1 MPAAA
6 LKFDELL
13 YDSLESLSLP
23 DVYLR
28 LREVMESDNGSMAD
42 AAEVISLDPALA
54 ARILRMAN
62 SAFYGFRSEVDTI
75 TRAANILGMQK
86 IHDLVLAA
94 SVSQA
99 FEGMS
104 NELMDIGTF
113 WYRSVHCGFLA
124 QAIAD
129 STAGLRG
136 KAVFTST
143 LGGLDTIAVPGLYT
157 LKGYQNIFSPESRR
171 LIAHFAAGLDE
182 SRLHAVRDLLV
193 EHQNAH
199 IRCLP
204 VEHAVERS
212 VLVAPV
218 LAARRILGV
227 ARDAVQLER
236 LAVDVGHVPGG
247 IEDECHRGVGEGR
260 HVGHVRRG
268 RRLGAHVPFD
278 IAAGDVQVAHVAC
291 PDAPQPHPP
300 SSSPAAFVPLV
311 SLASISILRVA
322 SA

>member
-62 SAFYGFRSEVDTI
+62 SAFYGFRSEVDTV

-94 SVSQA
+94 SVSQT

-104 NELMDIGTF
+104 NELMDIDTF

-124 QAIAD
+124 QAIAEGAQMPKAE
-129 STAGLRG
+129 SLFVRGLLHDIG
-136 KAVFTST
+136 HLVLFTHYPVECRQAMAHSDD
-143 LGGLDTIAVPGLYT
+143 GLDARLYEEHKLIGVDAMQFAAELARVWQLPDSFADSFQHMMRPEDVPGNLAREIAILHIAVQISNG
-157 LKGYQNIFSPESRR
+157 IDS
-171 LIAHFAAGLDE
+171 
-182 SRLHAVRDLLV
+182 DLLLEDV
-193 EHQNAH
+193 VQR
-199 IRCLP
+199 IRAPIWRIAELP
-204 VEHAVERS
+204 PEVG
-212 VLVAPV
+212 
-218 LAARRILGV
+218 AAAL
-227 ARDAVQLER
+227 DASTMEM
-236 LAVDVGHVPGG
+236 VDAMYLMLTQH
-247 IEDECHRGVGEGR
+247 
-260 HVGHVRRG
+260 
-268 RRLGAHVPFD
+268 
-278 IAAGDVQVAHVAC
+278 
-291 PDAPQPHPP
+291 DAMM
-300 SSSPAAFVPLV
+300 S
-311 SLASISILRVA
+311 
-322 SA
+322 

>member
-104 NELMDIGTF
+104 NELMDIDTF

-124 QAIAD
+124 QAIAEGAQMPKAE
-129 STAGLRG
+129 SLFVRGLLHDIGHLVLFSHYPAECRQ
-136 KAVFTST
+136 AMAHSDE
-143 LGGLDTIAVPGLYT
+143 GLDARLYEEHKLIGVDAMQFAAELARVWQLPNSFVDSFQHLMRPEDVANNLAREIAV
-157 LKGYQNIFSPESRR
+157 
-171 LIAHFAAGLDE
+171 
-182 SRLHAVRDLLV
+182 LH
-193 EHQNAH
+193 
-199 IRCLP
+199 I
-204 VEHAVERS
+204 
-212 VLVAPV
+212 
-218 LAARRILGV
+218 
-227 ARDAVQLER
+227 AVQISSGIDSDMLLEDVVQSIRAPIWR
-236 LAVDVGHVPGG
+236 LAELPPEVGAAALDASTMEMVDAMYLMLTQH
-247 IEDECHRGVGEGR
+247 
-260 HVGHVRRG
+260 
-268 RRLGAHVPFD
+268 
-278 IAAGDVQVAHVAC
+278 
-291 PDAPQPHPP
+291 DAMMP
-300 SSSPAAFVPLV
+300 
-311 SLASISILRVA
+311 
-322 SA
+322 